1 MNPTNGEGHGAGHDV
16 ALKTHNNEHHD
27 SGGDQP
33 ARQDFDAEIRHFAR
47 LREALASSGYTL
59 SPLACGGYLIARRD
73 LTRNAPDLRAV
84 RRFLSVIGG
93 AI

>member
-1 MNPTNGEGHGAGHDV
+1 MNPSNGEGHGAGHGV
-16 ALKTHNNEHHD
+16 APKTYNNEHQD
-27 SGGDQP
+27 SVGDP
-33 ARQDFDAEIRHFAR
+33 PVRQDFDAEIGHFAS
-47 LREALASSGYTL
+47 LRDALASSDYTL

-93 AI
+93 AV